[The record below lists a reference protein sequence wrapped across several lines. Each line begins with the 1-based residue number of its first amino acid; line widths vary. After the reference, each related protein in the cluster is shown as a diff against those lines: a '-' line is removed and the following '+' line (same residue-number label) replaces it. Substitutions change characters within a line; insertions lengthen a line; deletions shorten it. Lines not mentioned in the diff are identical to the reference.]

1 METYLERLIRTALV
15 EARAAGLDYLGQNNR
30 ALSEVM
36 RMRPDMTDTE
46 ALTAVDLVQRDIP
59 GVMGGQA

>member
-15 EARAAGLDYLGQNNR
+15 EARAAGLDYPGQTNR

-46 ALTAVDLVQRDIP
+46 ALTAVDRVHRDIP
-59 GVMGGQA
+59 GVLGGLV

>member
-1 METYLERLIRTALV
+1 METYLERLIRVALV

-36 RMRPDMTDTE
+36 RMRPDLTDTE
-46 ALTAVDLVQRDIP
+46 ALTAVDRVHRDIP
-59 GVMGGQA
+59 GVMGDRA